1 MSVRIEPVTDHEVY
15 HVNGKT
21 IYKDSN
27 NDWKCNVELT
37 VEESKAFLNYV
48 QVIIENKDLKKHPKA
63 TYKG

>member
-21 IYKDSN
+21 IYKDYN

-37 VEESKAFLNYV
+37 VEESKAFLNYI
-48 QVIIENKDLKKHPKA
+48 QVMVS
-63 TYKG
+63 